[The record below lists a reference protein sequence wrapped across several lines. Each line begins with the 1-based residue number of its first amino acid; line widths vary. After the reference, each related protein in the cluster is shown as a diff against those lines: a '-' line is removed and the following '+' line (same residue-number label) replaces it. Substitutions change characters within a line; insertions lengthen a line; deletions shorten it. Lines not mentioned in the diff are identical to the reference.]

1 MLKTNRQYSC
11 KNEELLPI
19 SKFTF
24 FSLKRDITEF
34 TAFSSQFNEQY
45 VTDFEALI
53 KQVESVIEPE
63 ADTLAL
69 KLLTQKNEQYFQDL
83 QKVLLIIEGYLKLAK
98 KEIKITPAAFGLS
111 QLRKSYYKHDLEAVL
126 NGIKIVT
133 GNVQTYSSTL
143 EAKGMPA
150 TTTKDLQDLQIGLAE
165 NKEKQFEIKSSR
177 AQLTQD
183 NTSLLNTLYQK
194 LVEIFTIG
202 KVLYK
207 NSNPAKY
214 NDYTFSKLLKK
225 VRRSTFDVKGSTFDV
240 ASSTTEVPTTEVLS
254 PMS

>member
-19 SKFTF
+19 AKFTL
-24 FSLKRDITEF
+24 FSLKRDVTEF

-45 VTDFEALI
+45 VTELEALI
-53 KQVESVIEPE
+53 TQVESVIEPE
-63 ADTLAL
+63 TDTLAL

-83 QKVLLIIEGYLKLAK
+83 QKALLIIEGYLKLAK
-98 KEIKITPAAFGLS
+98 KEIKITPSAFGLS
-111 QLRKSYYKHDLEAVL
+111 SLRKNLYKHDIEAVL

-133 GNVQTYSSTL
+133 VNMQTYSATL

-150 TTTKDLQDLQIGLAE
+150 TTVKSLQDLQIVLAE
-165 NKEKQFEIKSSR
+165 NKQKQFEIKSSR
-177 AQLTQD
+177 ARLTQD
-183 NTSLLNTLYQK
+183 NTAQLNTLYQK
-194 LVEIFTIG
+194 LIEIFTIG

-207 NSNPAKY
+207 TSNPAKY

-225 VRRSTFDVKGSTFDV
+225 VRRSTFDVK
-240 ASSTTEVPTTEVLS
+240 SSTTEVPTNEVLS